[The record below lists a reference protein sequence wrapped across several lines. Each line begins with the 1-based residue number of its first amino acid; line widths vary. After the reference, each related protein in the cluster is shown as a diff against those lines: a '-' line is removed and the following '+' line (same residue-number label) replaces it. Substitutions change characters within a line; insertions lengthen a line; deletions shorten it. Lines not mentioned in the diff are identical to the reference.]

1 MALHGHAILET
12 RDAKR
17 GYIMQRVEHDNVI
30 SPWVYDAI
38 TKGDFSSMIHRNK
51 IMPLATNWFG
61 GCILTDKP
69 NPNDDDVSG
78 FFGLIG
84 SDAEIIATAGN
95 DAYTGS
101 NAKRGSADNTTG
113 MTGPMANGYRFVWR
127 WNESHG
133 NGRIESVCLTRPEI
147 AKAHI
152 KQSGNLDYEDDVT
165 LPVCYANESLSNGT
179 LLMSQDLMN
188 LQVIDYDK
196 EIGYKFTVTPP
207 EQSASIPY
215 GGTMLI
221 EKYSLNTRRLH
232 LSGNSLGII
241 RKIDEHSVDVKVPYN
256 FRYTYSTV
264 IYTGDKFVFC
274 YLPGEHGFTDA
285 NHGLLNVTIIDIATY
300 GVSHYIRDYNSD
312 SSPDNQLGYI
322 RSFFTSANNQFDMVV
337 DGFGFEYQ
345 GNTPYIYAV
354 TSKKPTDQADY
365 EDMNISVLGLDSDAN
380 FDTVEKNWWGIKTGY
395 AYNGPWI
402 TLPNGDR
409 YIKERATT
417 HAMYY
422 HNGVW
427 YRTTMV
433 DYHEQGN
440 SLQGITGN
448 IYGTNIFKNFSNR
461 PAEANWTCS
470 LDALFPWVSTVN
482 NLSDPIT
489 KNITQTMSLVYEI
502 TET

>member
-1 MALHGHAILET
+1 M
-12 RDAKR
+12 
-17 GYIMQRVEHDNVI
+17 
-30 SPWVYDAI
+30 
-38 TKGDFSSMIHRNK
+38 
-51 IMPLATNWFG
+51 
-61 GCILTDKP
+61 
-69 NPNDDDVSG
+69 
-78 FFGLIG
+78 
-84 SDAEIIATAGN
+84 
-95 DAYTGS
+95 
-101 NAKRGSADNTTG
+101 
-113 MTGPMANGYRFVWR
+113 
-127 WNESHG
+127 
-133 NGRIESVCLTRPEI
+133 
-147 AKAHI
+147 
-152 KQSGNLDYEDDVT
+152 
-165 LPVCYANESLSNGT
+165 
-179 LLMSQDLMN
+179 
-188 LQVIDYDK
+188 
-196 EIGYKFTVTPP
+196 
-207 EQSASIPY
+207 
-215 GGTMLI
+215 
-221 EKYSLNTRRLH
+221 
-232 LSGNSLGII
+232 GII

-256 FRYTYSTV
+256 FRYAYSTV

-300 GVSHYIRDYNSD
+300 TVTHYVRNYNSD

-322 RSFFTSANNQFDMVV
+322 RSFFTSTTTQFDMVV

-365 EDMNISVLGLDSDAN
+365 EDINISVLGLDSDAN

-461 PAEANWTCS
+461 PSEANWTCS